1 MNLKH
6 YIMKQHF
13 LSARKIFLSLLLMV
27 IFCVPVLAQKNIK
40 MDFGKNGAILY
51 DGKQKTINVIQS
63 GKNIFASAK
72 ASIKVNGKTISTD
85 DYAEASLEK
94 EPITDDLGKGIKYK
108 LVYKK
113 KNLPTLKQ
121 SFYTYKQHSYF
132 ITQLEIQNE
141 GEQMATN
148 YISPLDLGQI
158 TFDKTEN
165 LQTVFVPYDND
176 AFISYNSKKLDTIS
190 DNTSAEVAVLFNNTS
205 RNGFVIGS
213 LEHTVWKSAVK
224 SINKNKESLFSV
236 WAGFSEKEITR
247 DSIAHGMLKGDKIA
261 SPKFFVG
268 YYSDWRN
275 GMEEYAKTNRIIEK
289 PYVFEWDKPTPV
301 GWNSWGVLM
310 EKINYE
316 NTTKVADFF
325 ANSIPQF
332 RVGNTAYID
341 LDSFWDNMVKGG
353 FTGDFSK
360 LKEFA
365 DYCKSKGLEPGAYW
379 APFTDWGW
387 KGGPNRKAEGS
398 DYTFGEMWTKTGNTY
413 FDFDGARA
421 IDPTHPGTQKRVD
434 YVINKLKACGFK
446 MIKIDFLGHAAAE
459 STSFYDKNVTTGM
472 QAYKV
477 GMEHLVNAL
486 DGQMLIYAAISPNM
500 ATSRYAH
507 VRRIACDAWKTI
519 EHTQYTLNSVNY
531 GWWQTYSYDYI
542 DADHVV
548 FADVTEGE
556 NRARLISAVITGT
569 LITGDD
575 YSKDGI
581 WSVRAKEWLQNKEL
595 LKIVANG
602 VAFRPLEGNTGKLTT
617 EVFEQKIGND
627 WYISILNFGKTNK
640 DYALPLERLGV
651 KNGNYKLQDVF
662 TAENVEVKNNTINLN
677 LGAKDARLF
686 KIVNR

>member
-1 MNLKH
+1 MT
-6 YIMKQHF
+6 Y
-13 LSARKIFLSLLLMV
+13 
-27 IFCVPVLAQKNIK
+27 
-40 MDFGKNGAILY
+40 GKSGIITY
-51 DGKQKTINVIQS
+51 DVQQKTISVSQS
-63 GKNIFASAK
+63 GKNIFSGAK
-72 ASIKVNGKTISTD
+72 ASVIVNGKTISLS
-85 DYAEASLEK
+85 DYPEAVLSK
-94 EPITDDLGKGIKYK
+94 ETINDNLGKGLKYT
-108 LVYKK
+108 LTYKD
-113 KNLPTLKQ
+113 KNNPTLIQ
-121 SFYTYKQHSYF
+121 SFIIYNNQSYF
-132 ITQLEIQNE
+132 ITQIEILGNGNQI
-141 GEQMATN
+141 ATN
-148 YISPLDLGQI
+148 YISPLDLGKVG
-158 TFDKTEN
+158 FDKIEN

-176 AFISYNSKKLDTIS
+176 AFISYDSKKLDEVS
-190 DNTSAEVAVLFNNTS
+190 QNTSAEVGILFNNTS
-205 RNGFVIGS
+205 RNGFIVGS

-224 SINKNKESLFSV
+224 TINKNKEPLFSA
-236 WAGFSEKEITR
+236 WAGYSEKETTR
-247 DSIAHGMLKGDKIA
+247 DSIAHGIVKGDKVS

-275 GMEEYAKTNRIIEK
+275 GMEEYAKTNRIVEK
-289 PYVFEWDKPTPV
+289 PFVFAWDKPTPV

-310 EKINYE
+310 EKINYD

-332 RVGNTAYID
+332 RVGNTAFID

-387 KGGPNRKAEGS
+387 KDGPNRKAEGS

-421 IDPTHPGTQKRVD
+421 IDPTHPGTLKRVD

-477 GMEHLVNAL
+477 GMEHLVKAL

-519 EHTQYTLNSVNY
+519 EQTQYTLNSVNY
-531 GWWQTYSYDYI
+531 GWWQTYAYDYI

-581 WSVRAKEWLQNKEL
+581 WSKRAKEWLQNKEL

-602 VAFRPLEGNTGKLTT
+602 VAFRPVEGNTGKLTT

-627 WYISILNFGKTNK
+627 WYIAVLNYGISSKNFE
-640 DYALPLERLGV
+640 LPLERLGI
-651 KNGNYKLQDVF
+651 KNGNYKLQDLF
-662 TAENVEVKNNTINLN
+662 TSENIDVKNNIIKVT
-677 LGAKDARLF
+677 LGAKDAHLY
-686 KIVNR
+686 KVINH

>member
-1 MNLKH
+1 M
-6 YIMKQHF
+6 
-13 LSARKIFLSLLLMV
+13 SVLLTAF
-27 IFCVPVLAQKNIK
+27 FCIPALAQKSIK
-40 MDFGKNGAILY
+40 MTFGKSGIITY
-51 DGKQKTINVIQS
+51 DVKQKTIAVTQHGVNVFS
-63 GKNIFASAK
+63 EAK
-72 ASIKVNGKTISTD
+72 TAVVVNGKTI
-85 DYAEASLEK
+85 AASSYPDAVFAK
-94 EPITDDLGKGIKYK
+94 ETINDDLGKGLKYT
-108 LVYKK
+108 LTYKENSK
-113 KNLPTLKQ
+113 PTIVQ
-121 SFYTYKQHSYF
+121 SFLTYNNKDYF
-132 ITQLEIQNE
+132 ITQIEILGNGQKV
-141 GEQMATN
+141 ATN
-148 YISPLDLGQI
+148 YIAPLDLGKI
-158 TFDKTEN
+158 AFDKIEN

-176 AFISYNSKKLDTIS
+176 AFISYNSKKLDTIAQ
-190 DNTSAEVAVLFNNTS
+190 NTSGEVGIIFNNKS
-205 RNGFVIGS
+205 RNGFIVGS

-224 SINKNKESLFSV
+224 TINENKQASFST
-236 WAGFSEKEITR
+236 WAGYSEKENTR
-247 DSIAHGMLKGDKIA
+247 DSIAHGIVKGDRVS

-275 GMEEYAKTNRIIEK
+275 GMEEYAKTNRIVEK
-289 PYVFEWDKPTPV
+289 PYVFAWDKPTPV

-310 EKINYE
+310 EKINFE

-325 ANSIPQF
+325 ANSVPEF

-365 DYCKSKGLEPGAYW
+365 DYCKKKGLEPGAYW

-387 KGGPNRKAEGS
+387 KDGPNRKAEGS

-421 IDPTHPGTQKRVD
+421 IDPTHPGTLKRVD
-434 YVINKLKACGFK
+434 YVINKLKECGFK

-459 STSFYDKNVTTGM
+459 STSFYDKDVTTGM

-477 GMEHLVNAL
+477 GMEHLVNTL
-486 DGQMLIYAAISPNM
+486 DGKMLIYAAISPNM

-519 EHTQYTLNSVNY
+519 EQTQYTLNSVNY

-556 NRARLISAVITGT
+556 NRARLISSVITGT

-581 WSVRAKEWLQNKEL
+581 WSKRAKEWLQNKEM
-595 LKIVANG
+595 LKIVENG
-602 VAFRPLEGNTGKLTT
+602 VAFRPVEGNTGKLTT
-617 EVFEQKIGND
+617 EVFEQKIGNN
-627 WYISILNFGKTNK
+627 WYIAVLNYGNMPKN
-640 DYALPLERLGV
+640 YALPLERLGV
-651 KNGNYKLQDVF
+651 KKGNYKLQDVF
-662 TAENVEVKNNTINLN
+662 TAQNIDVKNNSINLSI
-677 LGAKDARLF
+677 GSKDARLF

>member
-1 MNLKH
+1 MRQYPFLLKNL
-6 YIMKQHF
+6 F
-13 LSARKIFLSLLLMV
+13 LSVLLV
-27 IFCVPVLAQKNIK
+27 AFCTPAFAQKSIK
-40 MDFGKNGAILY
+40 MTFGKSGVINY
-51 DGKQKTINVIQS
+51 DAKQKTIAVSQS
-63 GKNIFASAK
+63 GKIIFSGAK
-72 ASIKVNGKTISTD
+72 ASVIVNGKTISVN
-85 DYAEASLEK
+85 DYPEAVFAK
-94 EPITDDLGKGIKYK
+94 EAISDDLGKGLKYT
-108 LVYKK
+108 LTYKDK
-113 KNLPTLKQ
+113 SKATLIQ
-121 SFYTYKQHSYF
+121 SFYIYNNQDYF
-132 ITQLEIQNE
+132 ITQLEILGNGQ
-141 GEQMATN
+141 QIATN
-148 YISPLDLGQI
+148 YIAPLDLGKI
-158 TFDKTEN
+158 AFDKIEN
-165 LQTVFVPYDND
+165 LHTVFVPYDND
-176 AFISYNSKKLDTIS
+176 AFISYNSKKLDTIAH
-190 DNTSAEVAVLFNNTS
+190 NNSAEVGIIFNNTS
-205 RNGFVIGS
+205 RNGFIVGS
-213 LEHTVWKSAVK
+213 LEHTIWKSAVK
-224 SINKNKESLFSV
+224 TINQNKAASFSA
-236 WAGFSEKEITR
+236 WAGYSEKENTR
-247 DSIAHGMLKGDKIA
+247 DSIAHGIVKGDKVA

-275 GMEEYAKTNRIIEK
+275 GMEQYAKTNRIVEK
-289 PYVFEWDKPTPV
+289 PYVFAWDKPTPV

-310 EKINYE
+310 EKINFE

-325 ANSIPQF
+325 ADSVSEF

-365 DYCKSKGLEPGAYW
+365 DYCKKKGLEPGAYW

-387 KGGPNRKAEGS
+387 KDGPNRKAEGS

-421 IDPTHPGTQKRVD
+421 IDPTHPGTLKRVD
-434 YVINKLKACGFK
+434 YVINKLKECGFK

-459 STSFYDKNVTTGM
+459 SSSFYDQNVTTGM

-486 DGQMLIYAAISPNM
+486 DGKMLIYAAISPNM

-519 EHTQYTLNSVNY
+519 EQTQYTLNSVNY

-556 NRARLISAVITGT
+556 NRARLISSVITGT

-581 WSVRAKEWLQNKEL
+581 WSKRAKEWLQNKEL
-595 LKIVANG
+595 LKIVENG

-617 EVFEQKIGND
+617 EVFEQKIGNN
-627 WYISILNFGKTNK
+627 WYIAVLNYSNMPKN
-640 DYALPLERLGV
+640 YALPLQRLGV

-662 TAENVEVKNNTINLN
+662 TGQNSEVKNNSIILS
-677 LGAKDARLF
+677 LGSKDARLF

>member
-1 MNLKH
+1 
-6 YIMKQHF
+6 MKQHLF
-13 LSARKIFLSLLLMV
+13 LIKNLCLSVLFMV
-27 IFCVPVLAQKNIK
+27 IFCNSAKAQNSIK
-40 MDFGKNGAILY
+40 MTFGKSGIITY
-51 DGKQKTINVIQS
+51 DVKEKTIAVSQS
-63 GKNIFASAK
+63 GKNIFSGAK
-72 ASIKVNGKTISTD
+72 ASVVVNGKTISVTD
-85 DYAEASLEK
+85 YSAAVLSKEA
-94 EPITDDLGKGIKYK
+94 INDNLGKGLKYM
-108 LVYKK
+108 LTYKD
-113 KNLPTLKQ
+113 KNNPTLIQ
-121 SFYTYKQHSYF
+121 SFLTYNNKDYF
-132 ITQLEIQNE
+132 ITQIEILGNGKQI
-141 GEQMATN
+141 ATN
-148 YISPLDLGQI
+148 YISPLDLGKVG
-158 TFDKTEN
+158 FDKIEN

-190 DNTSAEVAVLFNNTS
+190 QNTSAEVGILFNNTS
-205 RNGFVIGS
+205 RNGFIIGS

-224 SINKNKESLFSV
+224 TSNSNKQPLFSA
-236 WAGFSEKEITR
+236 WAGYSEKEVTR
-247 DSIAHGMLKGDKIA
+247 DSIAHGLVKGDKVL

-275 GMEEYAKTNRIIEK
+275 GMEEYAKTNRVVEK
-289 PYVFEWDKPTPV
+289 PFVFNWDKPTPV

-310 EKINYE
+310 EKINYD

-325 ANSIPQF
+325 ANSVPQF
-332 RVGNTAYID
+332 RVGNTAFID

-387 KGGPNRKAEGS
+387 KDGPNRKAEGS

-421 IDPTHPGTQKRVD
+421 IDPTHPGTLKRVD

-459 STSFYDKNVTTGM
+459 SSSFYDKNVTTGM

-519 EHTQYTLNSVNY
+519 EQTQYTLNSVNY
-531 GWWQTYSYDYI
+531 GWWQTYAYNYI

-575 YSKDGI
+575 YGKDGI
-581 WSVRAKEWLQNKEL
+581 WSKRAKEWLQNKEL
-595 LKIVANG
+595 LQIVAHG
-602 VAFRPLEGNTGKLTT
+602 VAFRPVEGNTGKFTT
-617 EVFEQKIGND
+617 EVFEQKIGNE
-627 WYISILNFGKTNK
+627 WYIAVLNYGNRPKN
-640 DYALPLERLGV
+640 YALPLERLGI
-651 KNGNYKLQDVF
+651 KNGNYKAQDLF
-662 TAENVEVKNNTINLN
+662 TTENIKVKNSLN
-677 LGAKDARLF
+677 ISLGSKDARLF
-686 KIVNR
+686 KIINR

>member
-1 MNLKH
+1 
-6 YIMKQHF
+6 MKQYHF
-13 LSARKIFLSLLLMV
+13 LLKNSFLSVLLMV
-27 IFCVPVLAQKNIK
+27 IFCNSAKAQSSIK
-40 MDFGKNGAILY
+40 MTFGKSGIITY
-51 DGKQKTINVIQS
+51 DVKQKTIAVSQS
-63 GKNIFASAK
+63 GKSIFSDAK
-72 ASIKVNGKTISTD
+72 ASVIVNGKTISVN
-85 DYAEASLEK
+85 DYSAAVLSK
-94 EPITDDLGKGIKYK
+94 ETINDNLGKGLKYT
-108 LVYKK
+108 LTYTD
-113 KNLPTLKQ
+113 KNNPTLIQ
-121 SFYTYKQHSYF
+121 SFLTYNNKEYF
-132 ITQLEIQNE
+132 ITQIEISGNGKQI
-141 GEQMATN
+141 ATN
-148 YISPLDLGQI
+148 YISPLDLGKI
-158 TFDKTEN
+158 SFDKIEN

-176 AFISYNSKKLDTIS
+176 AFISYDSKKFDAVS
-190 DNTSAEVAVLFNNTS
+190 QNTSAEVGILFNNTS
-205 RNGFVIGS
+205 RNGFIIGS

-224 SINKNKESLFSV
+224 TINKNKQPFFSA
-236 WAGFSEKEITR
+236 WAGYSEKEVTR
-247 DSIAHGMLKGDKIA
+247 DSIAHGIVKGNKVS
-261 SPKFFVG
+261 SPLFFVG

-289 PYVFEWDKPTPV
+289 PFVFNWDKPTPV

-310 EKINYE
+310 EKINYD

-325 ANSIPQF
+325 ASSIPQF
-332 RVGNTAYID
+332 RVGNTAFID

-387 KGGPNRKAEGS
+387 KDGPNRKAEGS

-421 IDPTHPGTQKRVD
+421 IDPTHPGTLKRVD

-486 DGQMLIYAAISPNM
+486 DGKMLIYAAISPNM

-519 EHTQYTLNSVNY
+519 EQTQYTLNSVNY
-531 GWWQTYSYDYI
+531 GWWQTYAYNYI

-581 WSVRAKEWLQNKEL
+581 WSKRAKEWLQNKEL
-595 LKIVANG
+595 LQIVFHG
-602 VAFRPLEGNTGKLTT
+602 VAFRPVEGNTGKLTT

-627 WYISILNFGKTNK
+627 WYVAVLNYGASSKS
-640 DYALPLERLGV
+640 YALPLERLGV
-651 KNGNYKLQDVF
+651 KNGNYKLQDLF
-662 TAENVEVKNNTINLN
+662 TSENIEVKNNTINVT
-677 LGAKDARLF
+677 LGAKDAHLY

>member
-1 MNLKH
+1 MRQYPFLLKNL
-6 YIMKQHF
+6 F
-13 LSARKIFLSLLLMV
+13 LSVLLV
-27 IFCVPVLAQKNIK
+27 VFCTPAFAQKSIK
-40 MDFGKNGAILY
+40 MTFGKSGVINY
-51 DGKQKTINVIQS
+51 DAKQKTIAVSQS
-63 GKNIFASAK
+63 GKIIFSGAK
-72 ASIKVNGKTISTD
+72 ASVIVNGKTISVN
-85 DYAEASLEK
+85 DYPEAVFAK
-94 EPITDDLGKGIKYK
+94 EAINDNLGKGLKYT
-108 LVYKK
+108 LTYKDK
-113 KNLPTLKQ
+113 SKATLIQ
-121 SFYTYKQHSYF
+121 SFYIYNNQDYF
-132 ITQLEIQNE
+132 ITQLEILGNGQ
-141 GEQMATN
+141 QIATN
-148 YISPLDLGQI
+148 YIAPLDLGKI
-158 TFDKTEN
+158 AFDKIEN
-165 LQTVFVPYDND
+165 LHTVFVPYDND
-176 AFISYNSKKLDTIS
+176 AFISYNSKKLDTIAH
-190 DNTSAEVAVLFNNTS
+190 NTSAEVGIIFNNTS
-205 RNGFVIGS
+205 RNGFIVGS

-224 SINKNKESLFSV
+224 TNNKNKEASFSA
-236 WAGFSEKEITR
+236 WAGYSEKENTR
-247 DSIAHGMLKGDKIA
+247 DSIAHGIVKGDKVA

-275 GMEEYAKTNRIIEK
+275 GMEQYAKTNRIVEK
-289 PYVFEWDKPTPV
+289 PYVFAWDKPTPV

-310 EKINYE
+310 EKINFE

-325 ANSIPQF
+325 ADSVPEF

-365 DYCKSKGLEPGAYW
+365 DYCKKKGLEPGAYW

-387 KGGPNRKAEGS
+387 KDGPNRKAEGS

-421 IDPTHPGTQKRVD
+421 IDPTHPGTLKRVD
-434 YVINKLKACGFK
+434 YVINKLKECGFK

-459 STSFYDKNVTTGM
+459 STSFYDQNVTTGM

-486 DGQMLIYAAISPNM
+486 DGKMLIYAAISPNM

-519 EHTQYTLNSVNY
+519 EQTQYTLNSVNY

-556 NRARLISAVITGT
+556 NRARLISSVITGT

-581 WSVRAKEWLQNKEL
+581 WSKRAKEWLQNKEL
-595 LKIVANG
+595 LKIVENG

-617 EVFEQKIGND
+617 EVFEQKIGNN
-627 WYISILNFGKTNK
+627 WYIAVLNYSNMPKN
-640 DYALPLERLGV
+640 YALPLQRLGV

-662 TAENVEVKNNTINLN
+662 TGQNSEVKNNSIILS
-677 LGAKDARLF
+677 LGSKDARLF

>member
-1 MNLKH
+1 
-6 YIMKQHF
+6 MKQHLF
-13 LSARKIFLSLLLMV
+13 LIKNLCLSVLFMV
-27 IFCVPVLAQKNIK
+27 IFCNSAKAQNNIK
-40 MDFGKNGAILY
+40 MTFGKSGIITY
-51 DGKQKTINVIQS
+51 DVQQKTIAVSQS
-63 GKNIFASAK
+63 GKNIFSGAK
-72 ASIKVNGKTISTD
+72 ASVVVNGKTISVTD
-85 DYAEASLEK
+85 YSAAVLSKEA
-94 EPITDDLGKGIKYK
+94 INDNLGKGLKYM
-108 LVYKK
+108 LTYKD
-113 KNLPTLKQ
+113 KNNPTLIQ
-121 SFYTYKQHSYF
+121 SFLTYNNKDYF
-132 ITQLEIQNE
+132 ITQIEILGNGKQI
-141 GEQMATN
+141 ATN
-148 YISPLDLGQI
+148 YISPFDLGKVG
-158 TFDKTEN
+158 FDKIEN

-190 DNTSAEVAVLFNNTS
+190 QNTSAEVGILFNNTS
-205 RNGFVIGS
+205 RNGFIIGS

-224 SINKNKESLFSV
+224 TINSNKQPLFSA
-236 WAGFSEKEITR
+236 WAGYSEKEVTR
-247 DSIAHGMLKGDKIA
+247 DSIAHGLVKGDKVL

-275 GMEEYAKTNRIIEK
+275 GMEEYAKTNRVVEK
-289 PYVFEWDKPTPV
+289 PFVFNWDKPTPV

-310 EKINYE
+310 EKINYD

-325 ANSIPQF
+325 ANSVPQF
-332 RVGNTAYID
+332 RVGNTAFID

-387 KGGPNRKAEGS
+387 KDGPNRKAEGS

-421 IDPTHPGTQKRVD
+421 IDPTHPGTLKRVD

-459 STSFYDKNVTTGM
+459 SSSFYDKNVTTGM

-486 DGQMLIYAAISPNM
+486 DGQMLIYAAISPNI

-519 EHTQYTLNSVNY
+519 EQTQYTLNSVNY
-531 GWWQTYSYDYI
+531 GWWQTYAYNYI

-575 YSKDGI
+575 YGKDGI
-581 WSVRAKEWLQNKEL
+581 SSKRAKEWLQNKEL
-595 LKIVANG
+595 LQIVAHG
-602 VAFRPLEGNTGKLTT
+602 VAFRPVEGNTGKFTT
-617 EVFEQKIGND
+617 EVFEQKIENE
-627 WYISILNFGKTNK
+627 WYIAVLNYGNRPKN
-640 DYALPLERLGV
+640 YALPLERLGI
-651 KNGNYKLQDVF
+651 KNGNYKAQDLF
-662 TAENVEVKNNTINLN
+662 TTENIKVKNSLN
-677 LGAKDARLF
+677 ISLGSKDARLF
-686 KIVNR
+686 KIINR

>member
-1 MNLKH
+1 MNHYPFPLK
-6 YIMKQHF
+6 KLF
-13 LSARKIFLSLLLMV
+13 LSIFLAV
-27 IFCVPVLAQKNIK
+27 FFCISALAQKNIT
-40 MDFGKNGAILY
+40 MTFGKNGIIIY
-51 DGKQKTINVIQS
+51 DAKQKTISVSQS
-63 GKNIFASAK
+63 GKTVFSGAK
-72 ASIKVNGKTISTD
+72 ASVIVNRKTITTD
-85 DYAEASLEK
+85 SYPDAIFAK
-94 EPITDDLGKGIKYK
+94 QTIKDDLGNGLKYT
-108 LVYKK
+108 LTYKE
-113 KNLPTLKQ
+113 KNNPTLIQ
-121 SFYTYKQHSYF
+121 SFYTYTNKSYF
-132 ITQLEIQNE
+132 ITQIEIISNGKQI
-141 GEQMATN
+141 ATN
-148 YISPLDLGQI
+148 YISPLDLGKLA
-158 TFDKTEN
+158 FDKIEN
-165 LQTVFVPYDND
+165 LHSVFVPYDND

-190 DNTSAEVAVLFNNTS
+190 QNTSAEVGIIFNNNS
-205 RNGFVIGS
+205 RNGFIVGS

-224 SINKNKESLFSV
+224 TINTNKEAQFSA

-247 DSIAHGMLKGDKIA
+247 DSIAHGIIKGEKVL

-268 YYSDWRN
+268 YYSDWRE
-275 GMEEYAKTNRIIEK
+275 GMEEYAKTNRIVEK
-289 PYVFEWDKPTPV
+289 PFVFTWDKPTPV

-310 EKINYE
+310 EKINFE

-387 KGGPNRKAEGS
+387 KDGPNRKAEGS
-398 DYTFGEMWTKTGNTY
+398 DYTFGELWTKTGNTY

-421 IDPTHPGTQKRVD
+421 IDPTHPGTLKRVD

-477 GMEHLVNAL
+477 GMEHLVKAL

-500 ATSRYAH
+500 ATGRYAH

-519 EHTQYTLNSVNY
+519 EQTQYTLNSVNY
-531 GWWQTYSYDYI
+531 GWWQTHLYDYI

-556 NRARLISAVITGT
+556 NRARLISSVITGT

-581 WSVRAKEWLQNKEL
+581 WSKRAKDWLQNQEL

-602 VAFRPLEGNTGKLTT
+602 VAFRPVEGNTGKLTT

-627 WYISILNFGKTNK
+627 WYVAVLNYGSAAKNF
-640 DYALPLERLGV
+640 ALPLERLGV
-651 KNGNYKLQDVF
+651 KNGNYKLQNLF
-662 TAENVEVKNNTINLN
+662 TAETVEIKNNSIDLN
-677 LGAKDARLF
+677 LGAKDAGLF
-686 KIVNR
+686 KVVKS

>member
-1 MNLKH
+1 MRQYPFLLKNL
-6 YIMKQHF
+6 F
-13 LSARKIFLSLLLMV
+13 LSVLLV
-27 IFCVPVLAQKNIK
+27 AFCTPAFAQKSIK
-40 MDFGKNGAILY
+40 MTFGKSGVINY
-51 DGKQKTINVIQS
+51 DAKQKTIAVSQS
-63 GKNIFASAK
+63 GKIIFSGAK
-72 ASIKVNGKTISTD
+72 ASVIVNGKTISVN
-85 DYAEASLEK
+85 DYPEAVFAK
-94 EPITDDLGKGIKYK
+94 EAISDDLGKGLKYT
-108 LVYKK
+108 LTYKDK
-113 KNLPTLKQ
+113 SKATLIQ
-121 SFYTYKQHSYF
+121 SFYIYNNQDYF
-132 ITQLEIQNE
+132 ITQLEILGNGQ
-141 GEQMATN
+141 QIATN
-148 YISPLDLGQI
+148 YIAPLDLGKI
-158 TFDKTEN
+158 AFDKIEN
-165 LQTVFVPYDND
+165 LHTVFVPYDND
-176 AFISYNSKKLDTIS
+176 AFISYNSKKLDTIAH
-190 DNTSAEVAVLFNNTS
+190 NNSAEVGIIFNNTS
-205 RNGFVIGS
+205 RNGFIVGS
-213 LEHTVWKSAVK
+213 LEHTIWKSAVK
-224 SINKNKESLFSV
+224 TINQNKAASFSA
-236 WAGFSEKEITR
+236 WAGYSEKENTR
-247 DSIAHGMLKGDKIA
+247 DSIAHGIVKGDKVA

-275 GMEEYAKTNRIIEK
+275 GMEQYAKTNRIVEK
-289 PYVFEWDKPTPV
+289 PYVFAWDKPTPV

-310 EKINYE
+310 EKINFE

-325 ANSIPQF
+325 ADSVPEF

-365 DYCKSKGLEPGAYW
+365 DYCKKKGLEPGAYW

-387 KGGPNRKAEGS
+387 KDGPNRKAEGS
-398 DYTFGEMWTKTGNTY
+398 DYTFEEMWTKTGNTY

-421 IDPTHPGTQKRVD
+421 IDPTHPGTLKRVD
-434 YVINKLKACGFK
+434 YVINKLKECGFK

-459 STSFYDKNVTTGM
+459 STSFYDQNVTTGM
-472 QAYKV
+472 QAYRV
-477 GMEHLVNAL
+477 GMEHLINAL
-486 DGQMLIYAAISPNM
+486 DGKMLIYAAISPNM

-519 EHTQYTLNSVNY
+519 EQTQYTLNSVNY

-556 NRARLISAVITGT
+556 NRARLISSVITGT

-581 WSVRAKEWLQNKEL
+581 WSKRAKEWLQNKEL
-595 LKIVANG
+595 LKIVENG

-617 EVFEQKIGND
+617 EVFEQKIGNN
-627 WYISILNFGKTNK
+627 WYIAVLNYSNMPKN
-640 DYALPLERLGV
+640 YALPLQRLGV

-662 TAENVEVKNNTINLN
+662 TGQNSEVKNNSIILSF
-677 LGAKDARLF
+677 GSKDARLF

>member
-1 MNLKH
+1 MNL
-6 YIMKQHF
+6 MRRHF
-13 LSARKIFLSLLLMV
+13 FLIKNLFLSLTILLTFSNTV
-27 IFCVPVLAQKNIK
+27 EAQKSIK
-40 MDFGKNGAILY
+40 MSFGKNGFITY
-51 DGKQKTINVIQS
+51 DVAQKTIEVSQS
-63 GKNIFASAK
+63 GKKIFSGAK
-72 ASIKVNGKTISTD
+72 ALIVANEKTISVD
-85 DYAEASLEK
+85 DYANAVFSKEAF
-94 EPITDDLGKGIKYK
+94 TDNLGKGTKYI
-108 LVYKK
+108 LTYKD
-113 KNLPTLKQ
+113 KNNPTLIQ
-121 SFYTYKQHSYF
+121 NFFTYDNRSYF
-132 ITQLEIQNE
+132 ITQIEILSNNQQIE
-141 GEQMATN
+141 TN
-148 YISPLDLGQI
+148 YIAPLDLGKI
-158 TFDKTEN
+158 AFDITEN

-176 AFISYNSKKLDTIS
+176 AFISYNSKKIDTIS
-190 DNTSAEVAVLFNNTS
+190 SNTSAEVGIIFNNTS
-205 RNGFVIGS
+205 RNGFIVGS

-224 SINKNKESLFSV
+224 SINKNKEPLFSA
-236 WAGFSEKEITR
+236 WSGFSEKEITR
-247 DSIAHGMLKGDKIA
+247 DSIAHGLVKGNKVS

-275 GMEEYAKTNRIIEK
+275 GMEEYAKTNRIVEK
-289 PYVFEWDKPTPV
+289 PFVFEWDKPTPV

-310 EKINYE
+310 EKINYD

-325 ANSIPQF
+325 ANQIPQF
-332 RVGNTAYID
+332 RVGDTAYID

-353 FTGDFSK
+353 FSGDFSK
-360 LKEFA
+360 LKEFV

-387 KGGPNRKAEGS
+387 KDGPNRKAEGS

-421 IDPTHPGTQKRVD
+421 IDPTHPGTLKRVD
-434 YVINKLKACGFK
+434 YVINKLNECGFK

-459 STSFYDKNVTTGM
+459 SSSFYDKNITTGM

-556 NRARLISAVITGT
+556 NRARLISSVITGT

-581 WSVRAKEWLQNKEL
+581 WSKRAKEWLQNKEL
-595 LKIVANG
+595 LKIVAHG
-602 VAFRPLEGNTGKLTT
+602 VAFRPVEGNTGKHTT
-617 EVFEQKIGND
+617 EVFEQKIGDD
-627 WYISILNFGKTNK
+627 WYVAILNYGSTPKN
-640 DYALPLERLGV
+640 YALPLERLGV
-651 KNGNYKLQDVF
+651 KKGNYKLQNLF
-662 TAENVEVKNNTINLN
+662 TATNTELKNNILILS
-677 LGAKDARLF
+677 LGSKDAGLF
-686 KIVNR
+686 KIVKR

>member
-1 MNLKH
+1 
-6 YIMKQHF
+6 
-13 LSARKIFLSLLLMV
+13 MV
-27 IFCVPVLAQKNIK
+27 K
-40 MDFGKNGAILY
+40 GE
-51 DGKQKTINVIQS
+51 
-63 GKNIFASAK
+63 
-72 ASIKVNGKTISTD
+72 KVS
-85 DYAEASLEK
+85 
-94 EPITDDLGKGIKYK
+94 
-108 LVYKK
+108 
-113 KNLPTLKQ
+113 
-121 SFYTYKQHSYF
+121 
-132 ITQLEIQNE
+132 
-141 GEQMATN
+141 
-148 YISPLDLGQI
+148 
-158 TFDKTEN
+158 
-165 LQTVFVPYDND
+165 
-176 AFISYNSKKLDTIS
+176 
-190 DNTSAEVAVLFNNTS
+190 
-205 RNGFVIGS
+205 
-213 LEHTVWKSAVK
+213 
-224 SINKNKESLFSV
+224 
-236 WAGFSEKEITR
+236 
-247 DSIAHGMLKGDKIA
+247 

-275 GMEEYAKTNRIIEK
+275 GMEEYAKANRIVEK
-289 PYVFEWDKPTPV
+289 PFVFKWDKPTPV

-310 EKINYE
+310 EKINYD

-353 FTGDFSK
+353 FTGEFSK

-365 DYCKSKGLEPGAYW
+365 DYCKNKGLEPGAYW

-387 KGGPNRKAEGS
+387 KDGPNRKAEGS
-398 DYTFGEMWTKTGNTY
+398 DYTFGQMWTKTGNTY

-421 IDPTHPGTQKRVD
+421 IDPTHPGTRKRVD
-434 YVINKLKACGFK
+434 YVINKLKDCGFK

-477 GMEHLVNAL
+477 GMEHLVKAL

-500 ATSRYAH
+500 ATGRYAH

-519 EHTQYTLNSVNY
+519 EQTQYTLNSVNY
-531 GWWQTYSYDYI
+531 GWWQTYVYDYI

-556 NRARLISAVITGT
+556 NRARLISSVITGT

-581 WSVRAKEWLQNKEL
+581 WSKRAKEWLQNKEL
-595 LKIVANG
+595 LKIVENG
-602 VAFRPLEGNTGKLTT
+602 VAFRPVEGNTGKQTT
-617 EVFEQKIGND
+617 EVFEQKIGNE
-627 WYISILNFGKTNK
+627 WYISILNYGNSSKN
-640 DYALPLERLGV
+640 YALSLERLGV
-651 KNGNYKLQDVF
+651 KNGSYKLRDLF
-662 TAENVEVKNNTINLN
+662 TEENIEVKNNTINLS

>member
-1 MNLKH
+1 MRQYPFLLKNL
-6 YIMKQHF
+6 F
-13 LSARKIFLSLLLMV
+13 LSVLLV
-27 IFCVPVLAQKNIK
+27 VFCTPAFAQKSIK
-40 MDFGKNGAILY
+40 MTFGKSGVINY
-51 DGKQKTINVIQS
+51 DAKQKTIAVSQS
-63 GKNIFASAK
+63 GKIIFSGAK
-72 ASIKVNGKTISTD
+72 ASVIVNGKTISVN
-85 DYAEASLEK
+85 DYPEAVFAK
-94 EPITDDLGKGIKYK
+94 EAISDDLGKGLKYT
-108 LVYKK
+108 LTYKDK
-113 KNLPTLKQ
+113 SKATLIQ
-121 SFYTYKQHSYF
+121 SFYIYNNQDYF
-132 ITQLEIQNE
+132 ITQLEILGNGQ
-141 GEQMATN
+141 QIATN
-148 YISPLDLGQI
+148 YIAPLDLGKI
-158 TFDKTEN
+158 AFDKIEN
-165 LQTVFVPYDND
+165 LHTVFVPYDND

-190 DNTSAEVAVLFNNTS
+190 HNNSAEVGIIFNNTS
-205 RNGFVIGS
+205 RNGFIVGS
-213 LEHTVWKSAVK
+213 LEHTIWKSAVK
-224 SINKNKESLFSV
+224 TINQNKAASFSA
-236 WAGFSEKEITR
+236 WAGYSEKENTR
-247 DSIAHGMLKGDKIA
+247 DSIAHGIVKGDKVA

-275 GMEEYAKTNRIIEK
+275 GMEQYAKTNRIVEK
-289 PYVFEWDKPTPV
+289 PYVFAWDKPTPV

-310 EKINYE
+310 EKINFE

-325 ANSIPQF
+325 ADSVSEF

-365 DYCKSKGLEPGAYW
+365 DYCKKKGLEPGAYW

-387 KGGPNRKAEGS
+387 KDGPNRKAEGS

-421 IDPTHPGTQKRVD
+421 IDPTHPGTLKRVD
-434 YVINKLKACGFK
+434 YVINKLKECGFK

-459 STSFYDKNVTTGM
+459 STSFYDQNVTTGM

-486 DGQMLIYAAISPNM
+486 DGKMLIYAAISPNM

-519 EHTQYTLNSVNY
+519 EQTQYTLNSVNY

-556 NRARLISAVITGT
+556 NRARLISSVITGT

-581 WSVRAKEWLQNKEL
+581 WSKRAKEWLQNKEL
-595 LKIVANG
+595 LKIVENG

-617 EVFEQKIGND
+617 EVFEQKIGNN
-627 WYISILNFGKTNK
+627 WYIAILNYSNMPKN
-640 DYALPLERLGV
+640 YALPLQRLGV

-662 TAENVEVKNNTINLN
+662 TSQNSEVKNNSIILS
-677 LGAKDARLF
+677 LGSKDARLF

>member
-1 MNLKH
+1 
-6 YIMKQHF
+6 MKPNFFLFKKMF
-13 LSARKIFLSLLLMV
+13 LSILFVAFFFNSA
-27 IFCVPVLAQKNIK
+27 LAQKDIK
-40 MDFGKNGAILY
+40 MTFGKNGIITY
-51 DGKQKTINVIQS
+51 DAKQKTIAVSQS
-63 GKNIFASAK
+63 GKTIFSDAK
-72 ASIKVNGKTISTD
+72 ASVIVNGKAISVSDYSEAVLSKETIND
-85 DYAEASLEK
+85 N
-94 EPITDDLGKGIKYK
+94 LGKGIKYT
-108 LVYKK
+108 LTYTD
-113 KNLPTLKQ
+113 KNNPTLIQ
-121 SFYTYKQHSYF
+121 NFYTYNNQSYF
-132 ITQLEIQNE
+132 ITQIEILGAGQ
-141 GEQMATN
+141 QIATN
-148 YISPLDLGQI
+148 YISPLDLGKI
-158 TFDKTEN
+158 SFDKIEN

-176 AFISYNSKKLDTIS
+176 AFISYNSKKLDAIS
-190 DNTSAEVAVLFNNTS
+190 NNTSAEVGILFNNTS
-205 RNGFVIGS
+205 RNGFIVGS

-224 SINKNKESLFSV
+224 TTNKKPTALFSA
-236 WAGFSEKEITR
+236 WAGYSEKEVTR
-247 DSIAHGMLKGDKIA
+247 DSIAHGIIKGNKVL

-275 GMEEYAKTNRIIEK
+275 GMEDYAKTNRIVEK

-310 EKINYE
+310 EKINFE

-325 ANSIPQF
+325 AKEIPQF

-387 KGGPNRKAEGS
+387 KDGPNRKAEGS

-421 IDPTHPGTQKRVD
+421 IDPTHPGTLKRVD

-595 LKIVANG
+595 LKIVSHG
-602 VAFRPLEGNTGKLTT
+602 VAFRPVEGNTGKHTT

-627 WYISILNFGKTNK
+627 WYIAVLNYGSTPKN
-640 DYALPLERLGV
+640 YSLPLERLGI
-651 KNGNYKLQDVF
+651 KNGNYKLQNLF
-662 TAENVEVKNNTINLN
+662 TNQNTNVKNNINVS
-677 LGAKDARLF
+677 LGSKDAHLY
-686 KIVNR
+686 KIINR

>member
-1 MNLKH
+1 MRQYPFLLKNL
-6 YIMKQHF
+6 F
-13 LSARKIFLSLLLMV
+13 LSVLLV
-27 IFCVPVLAQKNIK
+27 AFCTPAFAQKSIK
-40 MDFGKNGAILY
+40 MTFGKSGVINY
-51 DGKQKTINVIQS
+51 DAKQKTIAVSQS
-63 GKNIFASAK
+63 GKIIFSGAK
-72 ASIKVNGKTISTD
+72 ASVIVNGKTISVA
-85 DYAEASLEK
+85 DYPEAVFAK
-94 EPITDDLGKGIKYK
+94 EAISDDLGKGLKYT
-108 LVYKK
+108 LTYKDK
-113 KNLPTLKQ
+113 SKATLIQ
-121 SFYTYKQHSYF
+121 SFYIYNNQDYF
-132 ITQLEIQNE
+132 ITQLEILGNGQ
-141 GEQMATN
+141 QIATN
-148 YISPLDLGQI
+148 YIAPLDLGKI
-158 TFDKTEN
+158 AFDKIEN
-165 LQTVFVPYDND
+165 LHTVFVPYDND
-176 AFISYNSKKLDTIS
+176 AFISYNSKKLDTIAH
-190 DNTSAEVAVLFNNTS
+190 NNSAEVGIIFNNTS
-205 RNGFVIGS
+205 RNGFIVGS
-213 LEHTVWKSAVK
+213 LEHTIWKSAVK
-224 SINKNKESLFSV
+224 TINQNKAASFSA
-236 WAGFSEKEITR
+236 WAGYSEKENTR
-247 DSIAHGMLKGDKIA
+247 DSIAHGIVKGDKVA

-275 GMEEYAKTNRIIEK
+275 GMEQYAKTNRIVEK
-289 PYVFEWDKPTPV
+289 PYVFAWDKPTPV

-310 EKINYE
+310 EKINFE

-325 ANSIPQF
+325 ADSVPEF

-365 DYCKSKGLEPGAYW
+365 DYCKKKGLEPGAYW

-387 KGGPNRKAEGS
+387 KDGPNRKAEGS

-421 IDPTHPGTQKRVD
+421 IDPTHPGTLKRVD
-434 YVINKLKACGFK
+434 YVINKLKDCGFK

-459 STSFYDKNVTTGM
+459 STSFYDQNVTTGM

-486 DGQMLIYAAISPNM
+486 DGKMLIYAAISPNM

-519 EHTQYTLNSVNY
+519 EQTQYTLNSVNY

-556 NRARLISAVITGT
+556 NRARLISSVITGT

-581 WSVRAKEWLQNKEL
+581 WSKRAKEWLQNKEL
-595 LKIVANG
+595 LKIVENG

-617 EVFEQKIGND
+617 EVFEQKIGNN
-627 WYISILNFGKTNK
+627 WYIAILNYSNMPKN
-640 DYALPLERLGV
+640 YALPLQRLGV

-662 TAENVEVKNNTINLN
+662 TGQNSEVKNNSIILS
-677 LGAKDARLF
+677 LGSKDARLF

>member
-1 MNLKH
+1 MKPH
-6 YIMKQHF
+6 YFLVKKLFLPVIMILFFSHSIQG
-13 LSARKIFLSLLLMV
+13 
-27 IFCVPVLAQKNIK
+27 QKTIK
-40 MDFGKNGAILY
+40 MTFGKNGIITY
-51 DGKQKTINVIQS
+51 DAKQKTIEVNQFGKKIFS
-63 GKNIFASAK
+63 GAK
-72 ASIKVNGKTISTD
+72 ASIVVNGKTISLN
-85 DYAEASLEK
+85 DYAEAVLSK
-94 EPITDDLGKGIKYK
+94 ETFTDNLGKGTKY
-108 LVYKK
+108 VFTYTD
-113 KNLPTLKQ
+113 KNNPTLVQ
-121 SFYTYKQHSYF
+121 NFFTYNNQSYF
-132 ITQLEIQNE
+132 ITQIEILANKQLIE
-141 GEQMATN
+141 TN
-148 YISPLDLGQI
+148 YIAPLDLGKI
-158 TFDKTEN
+158 TFDKIEN
-165 LQTVFVPYDND
+165 LHIVFVPYDND
-176 AFISYNSKKLDTIS
+176 AWISYNSKKLDTIS
-190 DNTSAEVAVLFNNTS
+190 NNTSAEVGIVFNNAS
-205 RNGFVIGS
+205 RNGFIVGS

-224 SINKNKESLFSV
+224 SINKDNEPLLSAWS
-236 WAGFSEKEITR
+236 GFSEKEITR
-247 DSIAHGMLKGDKIA
+247 DSIAHGLVKGNKVL

-268 YYSDWRN
+268 YYSDWRS
-275 GMEEYAKTNRIIEK
+275 GMEEYARTNRIVEK
-289 PYVFEWDKPTPV
+289 PYVFEWNKPTPV

-316 NTTKVADFF
+316 NTTKVVDFF
-325 ANSIPQF
+325 SNEVPQF

-360 LKEFA
+360 VKEFA
-365 DYCKSKGLEPGAYW
+365 DYCKNKGLEPGVYW

-387 KGGPNRKAEGS
+387 KDGPNRKAEGS

-421 IDPTHPGTQKRVD
+421 IDPTHPGTLKRVD

-459 STSFYDKNVTTGM
+459 SSSFYDKNITTGM

-486 DGQMLIYAAISPNM
+486 DGQMLIYAAISPSM
-500 ATSRYAH
+500 ATSRYVH

-519 EHTQYTLNSVNY
+519 EQTQYTLNSVNY

-556 NRARLISAVITGT
+556 NRARLISSVITGT

-581 WSVRAKEWLQNKEL
+581 WSKRAKEWLQNQEL
-595 LKIVANG
+595 LKIVSNG
-602 VAFRPLEGNTGKLTT
+602 VAFRPVEGNTGKLTT

-627 WYISILNFGKTNK
+627 WYVAVLNYGATAKN
-640 DYALPLERLGV
+640 YALPLERLGV
-651 KNGNYKLQDVF
+651 KNGNYKLQNLF
-662 TAENVEVKNNTINLN
+662 TAETVEVKNNTIDLN
-677 LGAKDARLF
+677 LGAKDAGLF
-686 KIVNR
+686 KVVKR

>member
-1 MNLKH
+1 MRQYPFLLKNL
-6 YIMKQHF
+6 F
-13 LSARKIFLSLLLMV
+13 LSVLLV
-27 IFCVPVLAQKNIK
+27 AFCTPAFAQKSIK
-40 MDFGKNGAILY
+40 MTFGKSGVINY
-51 DGKQKTINVIQS
+51 DAKQKTIAVSQS
-63 GKNIFASAK
+63 GKIIFSGAK
-72 ASIKVNGKTISTD
+72 ASVIVNGKTISVN
-85 DYAEASLEK
+85 DYPEAVFAK
-94 EPITDDLGKGIKYK
+94 EAISDDLGKGLKYT
-108 LVYKK
+108 LTYKDK
-113 KNLPTLKQ
+113 SKATLIQ
-121 SFYTYKQHSYF
+121 SFYIYNNQDYF
-132 ITQLEIQNE
+132 ITQLEILGNGQ
-141 GEQMATN
+141 QIATN
-148 YISPLDLGQI
+148 YIAPLDLGKI
-158 TFDKTEN
+158 AFDKIEN
-165 LQTVFVPYDND
+165 LHTVFVPYDND

-190 DNTSAEVAVLFNNTS
+190 HNNSAEVGIIFNNTS
-205 RNGFVIGS
+205 RNGFIVGS
-213 LEHTVWKSAVK
+213 LEHTIWKSAVK
-224 SINKNKESLFSV
+224 TINQNKAASFSA
-236 WAGFSEKEITR
+236 WAGYSEKENTR
-247 DSIAHGMLKGDKIA
+247 DSIAHGIVKGDKVA

-275 GMEEYAKTNRIIEK
+275 GMEQYAKTNRIVEK
-289 PYVFEWDKPTPV
+289 PYVFAWDKPTPV

-310 EKINYE
+310 EKINFE

-325 ANSIPQF
+325 ADSVPEF

-365 DYCKSKGLEPGAYW
+365 DYCKKKGLEPGAYW

-387 KGGPNRKAEGS
+387 KDGPNRKAEGS

-421 IDPTHPGTQKRVD
+421 IDPTHPGTLKRVD
-434 YVINKLKACGFK
+434 YVINKLKECGFK

-459 STSFYDKNVTTGM
+459 STSFYDQNVTTGM

-486 DGQMLIYAAISPNM
+486 DGKMLIYAAISPNM

-519 EHTQYTLNSVNY
+519 EQTQYTLNSVNY

-556 NRARLISAVITGT
+556 NRARLISSVITGT

-581 WSVRAKEWLQNKEL
+581 WSKRAKEWLQNKEL
-595 LKIVANG
+595 LKIVENG

-617 EVFEQKIGND
+617 EVFEQKIGNN
-627 WYISILNFGKTNK
+627 WYIAVLNYSNMPKN
-640 DYALPLERLGV
+640 YALPLQRVGV

-662 TAENVEVKNNTINLN
+662 TGQNSEVKNNSIILS
-677 LGAKDARLF
+677 LGSKDARLF

>member
-1 MNLKH
+1 MRQYPFLLKNL
-6 YIMKQHF
+6 F
-13 LSARKIFLSLLLMV
+13 LSVLLV
-27 IFCVPVLAQKNIK
+27 AFCTPAFAQKSIK
-40 MDFGKNGAILY
+40 MTFGKSGVINY
-51 DGKQKTINVIQS
+51 DAKQKTIAVSQS
-63 GKNIFASAK
+63 GKIIFSGAK
-72 ASIKVNGKTISTD
+72 ASVIVNGKTIAVN
-85 DYAEASLEK
+85 DYPEAVFAK
-94 EPITDDLGKGIKYK
+94 EAISDDLGKGLKYT
-108 LVYKK
+108 LTYKDK
-113 KNLPTLKQ
+113 SKATLIQ
-121 SFYTYKQHSYF
+121 SFYIYNNQDYF
-132 ITQLEIQNE
+132 ITQLEILGNGQ
-141 GEQMATN
+141 QIASN
-148 YISPLDLGQI
+148 YIAPLDLGKI
-158 TFDKTEN
+158 AFDKIEN
-165 LQTVFVPYDND
+165 LHTVFVPYDND

-190 DNTSAEVAVLFNNTS
+190 HNNSAEVGIIFNNTS
-205 RNGFVIGS
+205 RNGFIVGS
-213 LEHTVWKSAVK
+213 LEHTIWKSAVK
-224 SINKNKESLFSV
+224 TINQNKAASFSA
-236 WAGFSEKEITR
+236 WAGYSEKENTR
-247 DSIAHGMLKGDKIA
+247 DSISHGIVKGDKVA

-275 GMEEYAKTNRIIEK
+275 GMEQYAKTNRIVEK
-289 PYVFEWDKPTPV
+289 PYVFAWDKPTPV

-310 EKINYE
+310 EKINFE

-325 ANSIPQF
+325 ADSVPEF

-365 DYCKSKGLEPGAYW
+365 DYCKKKGLEPGAYW

-387 KGGPNRKAEGS
+387 KDGPNRKAEGS

-421 IDPTHPGTQKRVD
+421 IDPTHPGTLKRVD
-434 YVINKLKACGFK
+434 YVINKLKECGFK

-459 STSFYDKNVTTGM
+459 STSFYDQNVTTGM

-486 DGQMLIYAAISPNM
+486 DGKMLIYAAISPNM

-507 VRRIACDAWKTI
+507 IRRIACDAWKTI
-519 EHTQYTLNSVNY
+519 EQTEYTLNSVNY

-556 NRARLISAVITGT
+556 NRARLISSVITGT

-581 WSVRAKEWLQNKEL
+581 WSKRAKEWLQNKEL
-595 LKIVANG
+595 LKIVENG
-602 VAFRPLEGNTGKLTT
+602 VAFRPVEGNTGKLTT
-617 EVFEQKIGND
+617 EVFEQKIGNN
-627 WYISILNFGKTNK
+627 WYIAVLNYSNMPKN
-640 DYALPLERLGV
+640 YALPLQRLGV

-662 TAENVEVKNNTINLN
+662 TGQNSEVKNNSIILS

>member
-1 MNLKH
+1 MRQYPFLLKNL
-6 YIMKQHF
+6 F
-13 LSARKIFLSLLLMV
+13 LSVLLV
-27 IFCVPVLAQKNIK
+27 AFCTPAFAQKSIK
-40 MDFGKNGAILY
+40 MTFGKSGVINY
-51 DGKQKTINVIQS
+51 DAKQKTIAVSQS
-63 GKNIFASAK
+63 GKIIFSGAK
-72 ASIKVNGKTISTD
+72 ASVIVNGKTISVN
-85 DYAEASLEK
+85 DYPEAVFAK
-94 EPITDDLGKGIKYK
+94 EAISDDLGKGLKYT
-108 LVYKK
+108 LTYKDK
-113 KNLPTLKQ
+113 SKATLIQ
-121 SFYTYKQHSYF
+121 SFYIYNNQDYF
-132 ITQLEIQNE
+132 ITQLEILGNGQ
-141 GEQMATN
+141 QIATN
-148 YISPLDLGQI
+148 YIAPLDLGKI
-158 TFDKTEN
+158 AFDKIEN
-165 LQTVFVPYDND
+165 LHTVFVPYDND
-176 AFISYNSKKLDTIS
+176 AFISYNSKKLDTIAH
-190 DNTSAEVAVLFNNTS
+190 NNSAEVGIIFNNTS
-205 RNGFVIGS
+205 RNGFIVGS
-213 LEHTVWKSAVK
+213 LEHTIWKSAVK
-224 SINKNKESLFSV
+224 TINQNKAASFSA
-236 WAGFSEKEITR
+236 WAGYSEKENTR
-247 DSIAHGMLKGDKIA
+247 DSIAHGIVKGDKVA

-275 GMEEYAKTNRIIEK
+275 GMEQYAKTNRIVEK
-289 PYVFEWDKPTPV
+289 PYVFAWDKPTPV

-310 EKINYE
+310 EKINLE

-325 ANSIPQF
+325 ADSVPEF

-365 DYCKSKGLEPGAYW
+365 DYCKKKGLEPGAYW

-387 KGGPNRKAEGS
+387 KDGPNRKAEGS
-398 DYTFGEMWTKTGNTY
+398 NYTFGEMWTKTGNTY

-421 IDPTHPGTQKRVD
+421 IDPTHPGTLKRVD
-434 YVINKLKACGFK
+434 YVINKLKECGFK

-459 STSFYDKNVTTGM
+459 STSFYDQNVTTGM

-486 DGQMLIYAAISPNM
+486 DGKMLIYAAISPNM

-519 EHTQYTLNSVNY
+519 EQTQYTLNSVNY

-556 NRARLISAVITGT
+556 NRARLISSVITGT

-581 WSVRAKEWLQNKEL
+581 WSKRAKEWLQNKEL
-595 LKIVANG
+595 LKIVENG

-617 EVFEQKIGND
+617 EVFEQKIGNN
-627 WYISILNFGKTNK
+627 WYIAVLNYSNMPKN
-640 DYALPLERLGV
+640 YALPLQRLGV

-662 TAENVEVKNNTINLN
+662 TGQNSEVKNNSIILS
-677 LGAKDARLF
+677 LGSKDARLF

>member
-1 MNLKH
+1 MKPH
-6 YIMKQHF
+6 YFLVKKLFLPVIMILFFSHSTQG
-13 LSARKIFLSLLLMV
+13 
-27 IFCVPVLAQKNIK
+27 QKTIK
-40 MDFGKNGAILY
+40 MTFGKNGIIAY
-51 DGKQKTINVIQS
+51 DAKQKTIEVNQFGKKIFS
-63 GKNIFASAK
+63 GAK
-72 ASIKVNGKTISTD
+72 ASIVVNGKTISLN
-85 DYAEASLEK
+85 DYAEAVLSK
-94 EPITDDLGKGIKYK
+94 ETFTDNLGKGAKY
-108 LVYKK
+108 VFTYTD
-113 KNLPTLKQ
+113 KNNPTLVQ
-121 SFYTYKQHSYF
+121 NFFTYNNQSYF
-132 ITQLEIQNE
+132 ITQIEILANKQQIE
-141 GEQMATN
+141 TN
-148 YISPLDLGQI
+148 YIAPLDLGKI
-158 TFDKTEN
+158 TFDRIEN
-165 LQTVFVPYDND
+165 LHTVFVPYDND
-176 AFISYNSKKLDTIS
+176 AWISYNSKKLDTIS
-190 DNTSAEVAVLFNNTS
+190 NNTSAEVGIVFNNAA
-205 RNGFVIGS
+205 RNGFIVGS

-224 SINKNKESLFSV
+224 SINKNKQPLLSAWS
-236 WAGFSEKEITR
+236 GFSEKEITR
-247 DSIAHGMLKGDKIA
+247 DSIAHGLVKGNKVL

-275 GMEEYAKTNRIIEK
+275 GMEEYAKTNRIVEK

-316 NTTKVADFF
+316 NTTKVVDFF
-325 ANSIPQF
+325 SNEVPQF

-360 LKEFA
+360 VKEFA
-365 DYCKSKGLEPGAYW
+365 DYCKNKGLEPGVYW

-387 KGGPNRKAEGS
+387 KDGPNRKAEGS

-421 IDPTHPGTQKRVD
+421 IDPTHPGTLQRVD

-459 STSFYDKNVTTGM
+459 SSSFYDKNITTGM

-486 DGQMLIYAAISPNM
+486 DGQMLIYAAISPSM
-500 ATSRYAH
+500 ATSRYVH

-519 EHTQYTLNSVNY
+519 EQTQYTLNSVNY

-556 NRARLISAVITGT
+556 NRARLISSVITGT

-575 YSKDGI
+575 YSKEGI
-581 WSVRAKEWLQNKEL
+581 WSKRAKEWLQNQEL
-595 LKIVANG
+595 LKIVSNG
-602 VAFRPLEGNTGKLTT
+602 VAFRPVEGNTGKLTT

-627 WYISILNFGKTNK
+627 WYVAVLNYGATAKN
-640 DYALPLERLGV
+640 YALPLERLGV
-651 KNGNYKLQDVF
+651 KNGNYKLQNLF
-662 TAENVEVKNNTINLN
+662 TAETVEVKNNTIDLN
-677 LGAKDARLF
+677 LGAKDAGLF
-686 KIVNR
+686 KVVKR

>member
-1 MNLKH
+1 
-6 YIMKQHF
+6 MKQSF
-13 LSARKIFLSLLLMV
+13 FVLKKIFLLLLFV
-27 IFCVPVLAQKNIK
+27 AIFCNFALAQKSIK
-40 MDFGKNGAILY
+40 MTFGEG
-51 DGKQKTINVIQS
+51 GTINYDLQQNTIAVSYS
-63 GKNIFASAK
+63 GTIIFSGAK
-72 ASIKVNGKTISTD
+72 ASVLVNGKIITVDS
-85 DYAEASLEK
+85 YEEAIFAK
-94 EPITDDLGKGIKYK
+94 EFLNDDLGKGLKYT
-108 LVYKK
+108 LTYKD
-113 KNLPTLKQ
+113 KNNPTLIQ
-121 SFYTYKQHSYF
+121 SFYTYDNQSYF
-132 ITQLEIQNE
+132 ITQIEIISNGQQIE
-141 GEQMATN
+141 TN
-148 YISPLDLGQI
+148 YISPLNLGKI
-158 TFDKTEN
+158 AFDKIEN

-176 AFISYNSKKLDTIS
+176 AFISYNSKKLNSIS
-190 DNTSAEVAVLFNNTS
+190 QNTSAEVGIVFNNSS
-205 RNGFVIGS
+205 RNGFIVGS

-224 SINKNKESLFSV
+224 TINQNRESLFSA
-236 WAGFSEKEITR
+236 WAGYSEKETTR
-247 DSIAHGMLKGDKIA
+247 DNIAHGIVKGDKVS

-275 GMEEYAKTNRIIEK
+275 GMEEYAKANRIVEK
-289 PYVFEWDKPTPV
+289 PFVFNWDKPTPV

-310 EKINYE
+310 EKINFD
-316 NTTKVADFF
+316 NTTKVANFF
-325 ANSIPQF
+325 ADSIPQF

-353 FTGDFSK
+353 FAGDFSK

-365 DYCKSKGLEPGAYW
+365 DYCKSKGLEPGVYW

-387 KGGPNRKAEGS
+387 KDGPNRKAEGS
-398 DYTFGEMWTKTGNTY
+398 DYTFGEMWTKTGNTF

-421 IDPTHPGTQKRVD
+421 IDPTHPGTLKRVD

-472 QAYKV
+472 QAYRV

-507 VRRIACDAWKTI
+507 MRRIACDAWKTI
-519 EHTQYTLNSVNY
+519 EQTQYTLNSVNY

-548 FADVTEGE
+548 FTDATEGE

-581 WSVRAKEWLQNKEL
+581 WSKRAKDWLQNKEL

-602 VAFRPLEGNTGKLTT
+602 VAFRPVEGNTGKLTT
-617 EVFEQKIGND
+617 ELFEQKIGND
-627 WYISILNFGKTNK
+627 WYLAVFNYGKTNNN
-640 DYALPLERLGV
+640 YAISLERLGI
-651 KNGNYKLQDVF
+651 KKGDYNLQDLF
-662 TAENVEVKNNTINLN
+662 TSENSDVKSNTINLN
-677 LGAKDARLF
+677 LDPKDARLF

>member
-1 MNLKH
+1 MRQYPFLLKNL
-6 YIMKQHF
+6 F
-13 LSARKIFLSLLLMV
+13 LSVLLV
-27 IFCVPVLAQKNIK
+27 AFCTPAFAQKSIK
-40 MDFGKNGAILY
+40 MTFGKSGIITY
-51 DGKQKTINVIQS
+51 DAKQKTIAVSQS
-63 GKNIFASAK
+63 GKTIFSGAK
-72 ASIKVNGKTISTD
+72 ASVLVNSKTIAAN
-85 DYAEASLEK
+85 DYPDAVFAKEAIS
-94 EPITDDLGKGIKYK
+94 DDLGKGLKYT
-108 LVYKK
+108 LTYKEK
-113 KNLPTLKQ
+113 SKPTLIQ
-121 SFYTYKQHSYF
+121 SFYIYNNQDYF
-132 ITQLEIQNE
+132 ITQLEILGNGQ
-141 GEQMATN
+141 QIATN
-148 YISPLDLGQI
+148 YIAPLDLGKI
-158 TFDKTEN
+158 AFDKIEN
-165 LQTVFVPYDND
+165 LNTVFVPYDND

-190 DNTSAEVAVLFNNTS
+190 HNNSAEVGIIFNNTS
-205 RNGFVIGS
+205 RNGFIVGS
-213 LEHTVWKSAVK
+213 LEHTIWKSAVK
-224 SINKNKESLFSV
+224 TINQNKAASFSA
-236 WAGFSEKEITR
+236 WAGYSEKENTR
-247 DSIAHGMLKGDKIA
+247 DSIAHGIVKGDRVA

-275 GMEEYAKTNRIIEK
+275 GMEQYAKTNRIVEK
-289 PYVFEWDKPTPV
+289 PYVFAWDKPTPV

-310 EKINYE
+310 EKINFE

-325 ANSIPQF
+325 ANSVPEF

-365 DYCKSKGLEPGAYW
+365 DYCKKKGLEPGAYW

-387 KGGPNRKAEGS
+387 KDGPDRKAEGS
-398 DYTFGEMWTKTGNTY
+398 DYTFGQMWTKTGNTY

-421 IDPTHPGTQKRVD
+421 IDPTHPGTLKRVD
-434 YVINKLKACGFK
+434 YVINKLKECGFK
-446 MIKIDFLGHAAAE
+446 MIKIDFLGHAASE

-486 DGQMLIYAAISPNM
+486 DGKMLIYAAISPNM

-519 EHTQYTLNSVNY
+519 EQTQYTLNSVNY

-548 FADVTEGE
+548 FADVTEGD
-556 NRARLISAVITGT
+556 NRARLISSVITGT

-581 WSVRAKEWLQNKEL
+581 WSKRAKEWLQNKEM
-595 LKIVANG
+595 LKIVENG
-602 VAFRPLEGNTGKLTT
+602 VAFRPVEGNTGKLTT
-617 EVFEQKIGND
+617 EVFEQKIGNN
-627 WYISILNFGKTNK
+627 WYIAVLNYGNMPKN
-640 DYALPLERLGV
+640 YALPLQRLGV

-662 TAENVEVKNNTINLN
+662 TAQNIEVKNNSINLSV
-677 LGAKDARLF
+677 GSKDARLF

>member
-1 MNLKH
+1 
-6 YIMKQHF
+6 
-13 LSARKIFLSLLLMV
+13 MV
-27 IFCVPVLAQKNIK
+27 IFSNSAQAQKSIK
-40 MDFGKNGAILY
+40 MTYGKSGIIAY
-51 DGKQKTINVIQS
+51 DVQQKTIAVSQS
-63 GKNIFASAK
+63 GKNIFSEAK
-72 ASIKVNGKTISTD
+72 ASVIVNGKTISVS
-85 DYAEASLEK
+85 DYSEAVLSK
-94 EPITDDLGKGIKYK
+94 EMINDNLGKGLKYT
-108 LVYKK
+108 LTYKD
-113 KNLPTLKQ
+113 KNNPTLIQ
-121 SFYTYKQHSYF
+121 SFITYNNQSYF
-132 ITQLEIQNE
+132 ITQIEILGNGNQI
-141 GEQMATN
+141 ATN
-148 YISPLDLGQI
+148 YISPLDLGKVG
-158 TFDKTEN
+158 FDKIEN

-176 AFISYNSKKLDTIS
+176 AFISYDSKKLDAVS
-190 DNTSAEVAVLFNNTS
+190 QNTSAEVGILFNNTS
-205 RNGFVIGS
+205 RNGFIVGS

-224 SINKNKESLFSV
+224 TINKNKEPLFSA
-236 WAGFSEKEITR
+236 WAGYSEKETTR
-247 DSIAHGMLKGDKIA
+247 DSIAHGIVKGDKVS

-268 YYSDWRN
+268 YYADWRN
-275 GMEEYAKTNRIIEK
+275 GMEEYAKTNRVVEK
-289 PYVFEWDKPTPV
+289 PFVFAWDKPTPV

-310 EKINYE
+310 EKINYD

-332 RVGNTAYID
+332 RVGNTAFID

-387 KGGPNRKAEGS
+387 KDGPNRKAEGS

-421 IDPTHPGTQKRVD
+421 IDPTHPGTLKRVD

-519 EHTQYTLNSVNY
+519 EQTQYTLNSVNY
-531 GWWQTYSYDYI
+531 GWWQTYAYDYI

-575 YSKDGI
+575 YSKEGI
-581 WSVRAKEWLQNKEL
+581 WSKRAKEWLQNKEL

-602 VAFRPLEGNTGKLTT
+602 VAFRPVEGNTGKLTT

-627 WYISILNFGKTNK
+627 WYIAVFNYTNMPK
-640 DYALPLERLGV
+640 NYALPLERLGL
-651 KNGNYKLQDVF
+651 KNGKYKLQNVF
-662 TAENVEVKNNTINLN
+662 TAENSAVKSNSINISL
-677 LGAKDARLF
+677 ASKDARLF
-686 KIVNR
+686 KIIKR